1 VFSIGSPP
9 QLRFHNSLKI
19 RINGSVSQIDLKH
32 QTHSQGVSGKNY
44 NEIPRLT
51 GHALCHTT
59 FTGGGQDM
67 TKSSERKRF
76 DWLEHKSRTGHLTK
90 QEQLEL
96 GEAYLK
102 SDPAKK
108 MKK

>member
-1 VFSIGSPP
+1 
-9 QLRFHNSLKI
+9 
-19 RINGSVSQIDLKH
+19 
-32 QTHSQGVSGKNY
+32 
-44 NEIPRLT
+44 
-51 GHALCHTT
+51 
-59 FTGGGQDM
+59 M

-102 SDPAKK
+102 SDPGKK
-108 MKK
+108 TSK